1 MNGFKEIA
9 VKCVEGADDLTFA
22 SAADSIASKKIICI
36 RTRTGGKT
44 SGKLPI
50 VSVEVLK
57 TMILELKDFNNNTMG
72 EIPLATVLQMS
83 DSREGRG
90 LVVEDKIAFANSK
103 ISCLDPSVLVTGQG
117 IALLIE
123 FEK

>member
-9 VKCVEGADDLTFA
+9 IKCVEGADDLTFA
-22 SAADSIASKKIICI
+22 SAADSIASKKIISI
-36 RTRTGGKT
+36 RTRVGGKT
-44 SGKLPI
+44 TGKLPI
-50 VSVEVLK
+50 VSADVIK
-57 TMILELKDFNNNTMG
+57 TMVLELRNSDNNTMG

-90 LVVEDKIAFANSK
+90 LIIEDKIAFMHSK
-103 ISCLDPSVLVTGQG
+103 IACLDPTLLVVGQAV
-117 IALLIE
+117 ALLIE